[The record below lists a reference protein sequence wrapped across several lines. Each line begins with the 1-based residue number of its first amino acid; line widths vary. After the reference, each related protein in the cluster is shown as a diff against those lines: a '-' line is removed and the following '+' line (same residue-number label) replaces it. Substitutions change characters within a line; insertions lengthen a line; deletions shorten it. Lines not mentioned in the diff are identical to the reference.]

1 MLFNFYI
8 LFVISKRFI
17 LLNLFS
23 LFYMLFFNLLLLVD
37 LLLPLR
43 RFNFFCLLFHLRY
56 FLFHLCHF
64 LLCLLF
70 RLFLLL
76 FFNLWRFVFGIGFLF
91 CIVRRFSSFLS
102 SNACIGVSCLFGIS
116 HLLCRFSLIDDWSL
130 WIIVDRWFLL
140 NFFMTSSFL
149 FLMILLSLFFLKL
162 ILISLDLFLTAD
174 IFGIAWIGLIG
185 SGYWFWLIF
194 WIIRL
199 IAF

>member
-1 MLFNFYI
+1 
-8 LFVISKRFI
+8 
-17 LLNLFS
+17 
-23 LFYMLFFNLLLLVD
+23 
-37 LLLPLR
+37 
-43 RFNFFCLLFHLRY
+43 
-56 FLFHLCHF
+56 
-64 LLCLLF
+64 
-70 RLFLLL
+70 
-76 FFNLWRFVFGIGFLF
+76 
-91 CIVRRFSSFLS
+91 
-102 SNACIGVSCLFGIS
+102 
-116 HLLCRFSLIDDWSL
+116 
-130 WIIVDRWFLL
+130 VDRWFLL